1 VIHKEIPIDYRS
13 LSIKCSLSPTAHLS
27 QYQHTR
33 SRYHRVRQYVRS
45 MTRAHRV
52 RVRVRVQKFL
62 NFKHFTGSGSGPAKT
77 LNRPGPGRVRVQQI
91 LISRVRV
98 RVRVQ
103 KFLDPM
109 GSVNDTI
116 YLLISLDITIK
127 TSSSSTAVKKS
138 KLA

>member
-1 VIHKEIPIDYRS
+1 MENELKIS
-13 LSIKCSLSPTAHLS
+13 SAAG
-27 QYQHTR
+27 
-33 SRYHRVRQYVRS
+33 
-45 MTRAHRV
+45 RAHRV
-52 RVRVRVQKFL
+52 RVQQIPINRVRVRFRVQKFL
-62 NFKHFTGSGSGPAKT
+62 NFKQFTGSGSGPTKT